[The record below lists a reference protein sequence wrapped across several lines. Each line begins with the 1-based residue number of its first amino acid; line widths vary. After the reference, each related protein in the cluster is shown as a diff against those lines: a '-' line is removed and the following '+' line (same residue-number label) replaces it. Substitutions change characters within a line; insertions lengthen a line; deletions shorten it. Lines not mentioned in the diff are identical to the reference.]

1 MATDIQEA
9 LTAAGAAPLVSK
21 RISPVLLEYQRRYA
35 PLVASLP
42 STKWDSTVYY
52 FNKRVTL
59 PGGGFVTDG
68 GAYNQGTPS
77 TSQYAQENFQIRLLQ
92 SIGAVTGYAQAVTR
106 NLIGDLRAREIEGA
120 ARGLYWDMETALL
133 WGAEAPSNPGPT
145 PQFDGLDVI
154 CSSFTNGTAGAGTY
168 GYGVSPS
175 AGVGVGGIDNWNG
188 ANGPSGWG
196 GWNPSTNNMTN
207 KWVDGVDQNAIDMG
221 GSSLSLGSLD
231 LVIDL
236 VESNVAEPVENSE
249 WMFLMSPSAT
259 SRLSQL
265 LVNQQR
271 FVDTVEIAAGLI
283 VPTYRG
289 IPIVKTS
296 FLSPRTNVFGSP
308 QNPIGTITA
317 AASYAGVTGVL
328 PTGAYAYQISA
339 VMTRFGE
346 IQASAIA
353 SGTSASSTNTLKI
366 PLPGTVTGPEGSTP
380 THYKVYRTGNPLSA
394 SASTVSLVGMVD
406 AHYYDTN
413 GVYRTTTQI
422 IDGGTAGLA
431 PFDGTNAPNS
441 LAIGSFYPNGNMYP
455 LTNGAQNIYLMSR
468 DPNFIVRPF
477 VREMQPVNI
486 YPTTASPDSLPF
498 AFVADTTLAVRAP
511 KYIGRIAN
519 VVASLDKTA
528 GNGILPTTT
537 SYVPNFIVD

>member
-35 PLVASLP
+35 PLVRSLP

-52 FNKRVTL
+52 FNKRVQL

-68 GAYNQGTPS
+68 GAYNQGVPS
-77 TSQYAQENFQIRLLQ
+77 SSSYNQENYQIRLLQ

-133 WGAEAPSNPGPT
+133 WGAEAPTAAGPA

-154 CSSFTNGTAGAGTY
+154 CSSFSSGTY
-168 GYGVSPS
+168 STTASP
-175 AGVGVGGIDNWNG
+175 APGIGGGSIDNWNG
-188 ANGPSGWG
+188 AGPG
-196 GWNPSTNNMTN
+196 GWAGPAGN
-207 KWVDGVDQNAIDMG
+207 KWIDGVDQNAIDLKG
-221 GSSLSLGSLD
+221 ASLSLGSLD
-231 LVIDL
+231 LVIDM

-265 LVNQQR
+265 LINQQR

-296 FLSPRTNVFGSP
+296 FLSPRTNKF
-308 QNPIGTITA
+308 GTITGA
-317 AASYAGVTGVL
+317 TATTGGYLTTGDWNYAVAPVI
-328 PTGAYAYQISA
+328 ARY
-339 VMTRFGE
+339 GE
-346 IQASAIA
+346 IQASTMI
-353 SGTSASSTNTLKI
+353 TKTLSTTTAGVI
-366 PLPGTVTGPEGSTP
+366 TITLPGTLTGPEGSKP
-380 THYKVYRTGNPLSA
+380 THYKVYRCDGTYNASTNPL
-394 SASTVSLVGMVD
+394 TLVGIVD
-406 AHYYDTN
+406 ANYLDTN
-413 GVYRTTTQI
+413 GVQRTTTQI
-422 IDGGTAGLA
+422 IDTGAYANVAGTSLGGSLA
-431 PFDGTNAPNS
+431 PYDGTNAANS
-441 LAIGSFYPNGNMYP
+441 NQIGTFYANPGLRP
-455 LTNGAQNIYLMSR
+455 LTSNGEQNIYLMSR
-468 DPNFIVRPF
+468 DPNFIVRPY

-498 AFVADTTLAVRAP
+498 AFVADTTLAVRGP
-511 KYIGRIAN
+511 KYMGRLAN
-519 VVASLDKTA
+519 VISALDKTA

-537 SYVPNFIVD
+537 SYTPSFVVD